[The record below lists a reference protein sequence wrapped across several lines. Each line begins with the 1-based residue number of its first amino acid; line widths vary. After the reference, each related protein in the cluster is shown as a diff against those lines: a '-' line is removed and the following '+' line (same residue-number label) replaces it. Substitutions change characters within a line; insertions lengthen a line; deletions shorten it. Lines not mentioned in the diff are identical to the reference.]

1 MAGCLPS
8 NCDCS
13 ICDLEPDAGAS
24 IVANMKIFL
33 ALVLLV
39 LMGLVVFS
47 LVKGIVAF
55 LKTTK
60 IDLETGEGS
69 TATDMQLAQNKA
81 MFARIKY
88 QALAI
93 VVVAIILAV
102 SR

>member
-1 MAGCLPS
+1 MTYFL
-8 NCDCS
+8 
-13 ICDLEPDAGAS
+13 
-24 IVANMKIFL
+24 VAV
-33 ALVLLV
+33 LVV
-39 LMGLVVFS
+39 LMGLTAFS
-47 LVKGIVAF
+47 LIRGIVAF
-55 LKTTK
+55 LQTTK
-60 IDLETGEGS
+60 IDLETGEGH

>member
-1 MAGCLPS
+1 MAYILIP
-8 NCDCS
+8 
-13 ICDLEPDAGAS
+13 
-24 IVANMKIFL
+24 
-33 ALVLLV
+33 ALLI
-39 LMGLVVFS
+39 LMGLVAYS
-47 LVKGIVAF
+47 LIKGIIAF

-60 IDLETGEGS
+60 IDLETGEGT

-93 VVVAIILAV
+93 VVVAILLAA

>member
-1 MAGCLPS
+1 MNYVLVP
-8 NCDCS
+8 
-13 ICDLEPDAGAS
+13 
-24 IVANMKIFL
+24 
-33 ALVLLV
+33 VLLV
-39 LMGLVVFS
+39 LMGLVAFS
-47 LVKGIVAF
+47 LIRGIIAF

-60 IDLETGEGS
+60 IDLETGEGQ

-102 SR
+102 AR